1 MSNESP
7 AAASSTRED
16 VEVFLR
22 KQISQRTN
30 VAAGQITPATVLV
43 DIGLQSIDAVLICGE
58 IETHFE
64 IELDPAIMFEF
75 RTLDEVT
82 SAVCKVIGDS

>member
-16 VEVFLR
+16 VEVFVR

-43 DIGLQSIDAVLICGE
+43 DIGLQSIDSVLICGE